1 MISSERTVID
11 MAGGTWTD
19 QNKVRP
25 GVYIRFHT
33 GSNAGLTV
41 GERGVVTIC
50 EPLSWGPVGEVM
62 TIESGA
68 NMVPFT
74 GYDIT
79 HEKNRF
85 LREIFR
91 GTNRTSAPT
100 LLYLYRPTAASSAKA
115 TVTTGVLTATAK
127 YVGARGNDI
136 TIVVTEDA
144 DSEADEFYVSTV
156 VGGEIVDQQHAA
168 VVADLVA
175 NDWVDWSGTGAL
187 TATVGAPL
195 IGGADGTVAASAYST
210 YLEAIEPYK
219 FDVIIYDG
227 TDSTVQDAMVGFV
240 NRLADENGQYTQ
252 LVAANLTNPD
262 SRFVI
267 NVMSGVTLA
276 DGTVLTP
283 QQVTWW
289 AGGATAGAAYN
300 ESLTYATYPTAVA
313 VSPLLTNNQTITALS
328 AGQFI
333 LVADFDEVHVEQD
346 INSLVTYTTDI
357 GEVYHKNRVI
367 RLCNTIANDIYQQ
380 FSQNYIGIV
389 NNNEAGRARF
399 QAAIVGYLLQIQANE
414 GIQNFSADDVEVL
427 PGNDIDSIVVNV
439 AIQVVDSVE
448 KIYMT
453 VTVS

>member
-1 MISSERTVID
+1 

-25 GVYIRFHT
+25 GVYIRFST
-33 GSNAGLTV
+33 ARAVGLTV
-41 GERGVVTIC
+41 GDRGVVTIC

-62 TIESGA
+62 TVENGA
-68 NMVPFT
+68 DMTPFT

-79 HEKNRF
+79 NEKNRF

-91 GTNRTSAPT
+91 GSNRTSAPR
-100 LLYLYRPTAASSAKA
+100 LLYLYRPTATSSAKA
-115 TVTTGVLTATAK
+115 TVTSGALTATAK
-127 YVGARGNDI
+127 YPGARGNDI
-136 TIVVTEDA
+136 TIVVTEDV
-144 DSEADEFYVSTV
+144 DNEGGFIVSTV
-156 VGGEIVDQQHAA
+156 VDGEIVDQQSGET
-168 VVADLVA
+168 VADLVA

-187 TATVGAPL
+187 TATVGSPL
-195 IGGADGTVAASAYST
+195 TGGTDGTVAASAYSD

-227 TDSTVQDAMVGFV
+227 NDSTVQDAMVSFAK
-240 NRLADENGQYTQ
+240 RLTDENGQYIQ
-252 LVAANLTNPD
+252 LVAAGLTNPD

-267 NVMSGVTLA
+267 NVTSGVTLA
-276 DGTVLTP
+276 DGTTLTP

-289 AGGATAGAAYN
+289 AGGATAGAKYN

-313 VSPLLTNNQTITALS
+313 VSPVLTNNQIITALS

-346 INSLVTYTTDI
+346 IDSLVTYTTDI
-357 GEVYHKNRVI
+357 GQVYRKNRVI

-380 FSQNYIGIV
+380 FAQNYIGIV

-414 GIQNFSADDVEVL
+414 GIQNFEAEDVEVL

-439 AIQVVDSVE
+439 AIQAVDSVE

-453 VTVS
+453 IEVS

>member
-1 MISSERTVID
+1 
-11 MAGGTWTD
+11 MAGGTWTA

-25 GVYIRFHT
+25 GVYIRFT
-33 GSNAGLTV
+33 TNRALGLTV

-50 EPLSWGPVGEVM
+50 EPMSWGPVGEVM
-62 TIESGA
+62 TVA
-68 NMVPFT
+68 NGDDMTPYT

-79 HEKNRF
+79 NEKNRF

-91 GTNRTSAPT
+91 GTNRTSPPT
-100 LLYLYRPTAASSAKA
+100 TLYLYRPAATSSAKA
-115 TVTTGVLTATAK
+115 TVTTGTLTATAK
-127 YVGARGNDI
+127 YPGVRGNDI
-136 TIVVTEDA
+136 TIVVTGDVDNEG
-144 DSEADEFYVSTV
+144 SFFVSTV
-156 VGGEIVDQQHAA
+156 VDGEIQDQQSAET
-168 VVADLVA
+168 VADLVP

-195 IGGADGTVAASAYST
+195 TSGADGTVAASAYSD

-227 TDSTVQDAMVGFV
+227 SDSTVQDSMVGFV

-252 LVAANLTNPD
+252 LVAANLTAPD

-276 DGTVLTP
+276 DGTELTP

-289 AGGATAGAAYN
+289 AGGATAGAQFN

-313 VSPLLTNNQTITALS
+313 VSPLLTNNQIISALQS
-328 AGQFI
+328 GQFI

-346 INSLVTYTTDI
+346 IDSLTTYTTDI
-357 GEVYHKNRVI
+357 GVVYKKNRII

-380 FSQNYIGIV
+380 FSQNYIGVV
-389 NNNEAGRARF
+389 NNNDAGRARF
-399 QAAIVGYLLQIQANE
+399 KAAIVGYLYQIQDAE
-414 GIQNFSADDVEVL
+414 GIQNFDPEDVEVL
-427 PGNDIDSIVVNV
+427 PGIDIDAIVVNV
-439 AIQVVDSVE
+439 AFYAVDAVE

-453 VTVS
+453 VSVS

>member
-1 MISSERTVID
+1 
-11 MAGGTWTD
+11 MAGGTWTT

-25 GVYIRFHT
+25 GVYIRFT
-33 GSNAGLTV
+33 TNRALGLTV

-50 EPLSWGPVGEVM
+50 EPMSWGPVGEVM
-62 TIESGA
+62 TVA
-68 NMVPFT
+68 NGDDMTPYT

-79 HEKNRF
+79 NEKNRF

-91 GTNRTSAPT
+91 GTNRTSPPT
-100 LLYLYRPTAASSAKA
+100 TLYLYRPAATSSAKA
-115 TVTTGVLTATAK
+115 TVTTGTLTATAK
-127 YVGARGNDI
+127 YPGVRGNDI
-136 TIVVTEDA
+136 TIVVTEDV
-144 DSEADEFYVSTV
+144 DNEGSFFVSTV
-156 VGGEIVDQQHAA
+156 VDGEIQDQQSAET
-168 VVADLVA
+168 VADLVP

-195 IGGADGTVAASAYST
+195 TSGADGTVAASAYSD

-227 TDSTVQDAMVGFV
+227 SDSTVQDSMVGFV

-252 LVAANLTNPD
+252 LVAANLTAPD

-276 DGTVLTP
+276 DGTELTP

-289 AGGATAGAAYN
+289 AGGATAGAQFN

-313 VSPLLTNNQTITALS
+313 VSPLLTNNQIISALQS
-328 AGQFI
+328 GQFI

-346 INSLVTYTTDI
+346 IDSLTTYTTDI
-357 GEVYHKNRVI
+357 GVVYRKNRII

-380 FSQNYIGIV
+380 FSQNYIGVV
-389 NNNEAGRARF
+389 NNNDAGRARF
-399 QAAIVGYLLQIQANE
+399 KAAIVGYLYQIQDAE
-414 GIQNFSADDVEVL
+414 GIQNFDPEDVEVL
-427 PGNDIDSIVVNV
+427 PGIDIDAIVVNV
-439 AIQVVDSVE
+439 AFYAVDAVE

-453 VTVS
+453 VSVS

>member
-1 MISSERTVID
+1 
-11 MAGGTWTD
+11 MAGGTWTT

-25 GVYIRFHT
+25 GVYIRFT
-33 GSNAGLTV
+33 TNRALGLTV

-50 EPLSWGPVGEVM
+50 EPMSWGPVGEVM
-62 TIESGA
+62 TVA
-68 NMVPFT
+68 NGDDMTPYT

-79 HEKNRF
+79 NEKNRF

-91 GTNRTSAPT
+91 GTNRTSPPT
-100 LLYLYRPTAASSAKA
+100 TLYLYRPAATSSAKA
-115 TVTTGVLTATAK
+115 TVTTGALTATAK
-127 YVGARGNDI
+127 YPGVRGNDI
-136 TIVVTEDA
+136 TIVVTEDV
-144 DSEADEFYVSTV
+144 DNEGSFFVSTV
-156 VGGEIVDQQHAA
+156 VDGEIQDQQSAETA
-168 VVADLVA
+168 ADLVP

-195 IGGADGTVAASAYST
+195 TSGADGTVAASAYSD

-227 TDSTVQDAMVGFV
+227 SDSTVQDSMVGFV

-252 LVAANLTNPD
+252 LVAANLTAPD

-276 DGTVLTP
+276 DGTTLTP

-289 AGGATAGAAYN
+289 AGGATAGAQFN

-313 VSPLLTNNQTITALS
+313 VSPLLTNNQIISALQS
-328 AGQFI
+328 GQFI

-346 INSLVTYTTDI
+346 IDSLTTYTTDI
-357 GEVYHKNRVI
+357 GVVYKKNRII

-380 FSQNYIGIV
+380 FSQNYIGVV
-389 NNNEAGRARF
+389 NNNDAGRARF
-399 QAAIVGYLLQIQANE
+399 KAAIVGYLYQIQDAE
-414 GIQNFSADDVEVL
+414 GIQNFDPEDVEVL
-427 PGNDIDSIVVNV
+427 PGIDIDAIVVNV
-439 AIQVVDSVE
+439 AFYAVDAVE

-453 VTVS
+453 VSVS

>member
-1 MISSERTVID
+1 
-11 MAGGTWTD
+11 MAGGTWTT

-25 GVYIRFHT
+25 GVYIRFT
-33 GSNAGLTV
+33 TNRALGLTV

-50 EPLSWGPVGEVM
+50 EPMSWGPVGEVM
-62 TIESGA
+62 TVA
-68 NMVPFT
+68 NGDDMTPYT

-79 HEKNRF
+79 SEKNRF

-91 GTNRTSAPT
+91 GTNRTSPPT
-100 LLYLYRPTAASSAKA
+100 TLYLYRPAATSSAKA
-115 TVTTGVLTATAK
+115 TVTTGTLTATAK
-127 YVGARGNDI
+127 YPGVRGNDI
-136 TIVVTEDA
+136 TIVVTEDV
-144 DSEADEFYVSTV
+144 DNEGSFFVSTV
-156 VGGEIVDQQHAA
+156 VDGEIQDQQSAET
-168 VVADLVA
+168 VADLVP

-195 IGGADGTVAASAYST
+195 TSGADGTVAASAYSD

-227 TDSTVQDAMVGFV
+227 SDSTVQDSMVGFV

-252 LVAANLTNPD
+252 LVAANLTAPD

-276 DGTVLTP
+276 DGTELTP

-289 AGGATAGAAYN
+289 AGGATAGAQFN

-313 VSPLLTNNQTITALS
+313 VSPLLTNNQIISALQS
-328 AGQFI
+328 GQFI

-346 INSLVTYTTDI
+346 IDSLTTYTTDI
-357 GEVYHKNRVI
+357 GVVYKKNRII

-380 FSQNYIGIV
+380 FSQNYIGVV
-389 NNNEAGRARF
+389 NNNDAGRARF
-399 QAAIVGYLLQIQANE
+399 KAAIVGYLYQIQDAE
-414 GIQNFSADDVEVL
+414 GIQNFDPEDVEVL
-427 PGNDIDSIVVNV
+427 PGIDIDAIVVNV
-439 AIQVVDSVE
+439 AFYAVDAVE

-453 VTVS
+453 VPVS

>member
-1 MISSERTVID
+1 
-11 MAGGTWTD
+11 MAGGTWTT

-25 GVYIRFHT
+25 GVYIRFT
-33 GSNAGLTV
+33 TNRALGLTV

-50 EPLSWGPVGEVM
+50 EPMSWGPVGEVM
-62 TIESGA
+62 TVA
-68 NMVPFT
+68 NGDDMTPYT

-79 HEKNRF
+79 NEKNRF

-91 GTNRTSAPT
+91 GTNRTNPPT
-100 LLYLYRPTAASSAKA
+100 TLYLYRPAATSSAKA
-115 TVTTGVLTATAK
+115 TVTTGTLTATAK
-127 YVGARGNDI
+127 YPGVRGNDI
-136 TIVVTEDA
+136 TIVVTEDV
-144 DSEADEFYVSTV
+144 DNESSFFVSTV
-156 VGGEIVDQQHAA
+156 VDGEIQDQQSAET
-168 VVADLVA
+168 VADLVP

-195 IGGADGTVAASAYST
+195 TSGADGTVAASAYSD

-227 TDSTVQDAMVGFV
+227 SDSTVQDSMVGFV

-252 LVAANLTNPD
+252 LVAANLTAPD

-276 DGTVLTP
+276 DGTTLTP

-289 AGGATAGAAYN
+289 AGGATAGAQFN

-313 VSPLLTNNQTITALS
+313 VSPLLTNNQIISALQS
-328 AGQFI
+328 GQFI

-346 INSLVTYTTDI
+346 IDSLTTYTTDI
-357 GEVYHKNRVI
+357 GVVYKKNRII

-380 FSQNYIGIV
+380 FSQNYIGVV
-389 NNNEAGRARF
+389 NNNDAGRARF
-399 QAAIVGYLLQIQANE
+399 KAAIVGYLYQIQDAE
-414 GIQNFSADDVEVL
+414 GIQNFDPEDVEVL
-427 PGNDIDSIVVNV
+427 PGIDIDAIVVNV
-439 AIQVVDSVE
+439 AFYAVDAVE

-453 VTVS
+453 VSVS

>member
-1 MISSERTVID
+1 
-11 MAGGTWTD
+11 MAGGTWTT

-25 GVYIRFHT
+25 GVYIRFT
-33 GSNAGLTV
+33 TNRALGLTV
-41 GERGVVTIC
+41 GERGTVTIC
-50 EPLSWGPVGEVM
+50 EPMSWGPVGEVM
-62 TIESGA
+62 TVANGD

-79 HEKNRF
+79 NEKNRF

-91 GTNRTSAPT
+91 GTNRTSPPT
-100 LLYLYRPTAASSAKA
+100 TLYLYRPAATSSAKA
-115 TVTTGVLTATAK
+115 TVTTGALTATAK
-127 YVGARGNDI
+127 YPGVRGNDI
-136 TIVVTEDA
+136 TIVVTEDV
-144 DSEADEFYVSTV
+144 DNEGSFFVSTV
-156 VGGEIVDQQHAA
+156 VDGEIQDQQSAET
-168 VVADLVA
+168 VADLVP

-187 TATVGAPL
+187 AATVGAPL
-195 IGGADGTVAASAYST
+195 TSGADGTVAASAYSD

-227 TDSTVQDAMVGFV
+227 TDSTVQDSMVGFV

-252 LVAANLTNPD
+252 LAAANLTAPD

-276 DGTVLTP
+276 DGTELTP

-289 AGGATAGAAYN
+289 AGGATAGAQFN

-313 VSPLLTNNQTITALS
+313 VSPLLTNNQIISALQS
-328 AGQFI
+328 GQFI

-346 INSLVTYTTDI
+346 IDSLTTYTTDI
-357 GEVYHKNRVI
+357 GVVYKKNRII

-380 FSQNYIGIV
+380 FSQNYIGVV
-389 NNNEAGRARF
+389 NNNDAGRARF
-399 QAAIVGYLLQIQANE
+399 KAAIVGYLYQIQDAE
-414 GIQNFSADDVEVL
+414 GIQNFDPEDVEVL
-427 PGNDIDSIVVNV
+427 PGIDIDAIVVNV
-439 AIQVVDSVE
+439 AFYAVDAVE

-453 VTVS
+453 VSVS

>member
-1 MISSERTVID
+1 
-11 MAGGTWTD
+11 MAGGTWTT

-25 GVYIRFHT
+25 GVYIRFT
-33 GSNAGLTV
+33 TNRALGLTV

-50 EPLSWGPVGEVM
+50 EPMSWGPVGEVM
-62 TIESGA
+62 TVA
-68 NMVPFT
+68 NGDDMTPYT

-79 HEKNRF
+79 NEKNRF

-91 GTNRTSAPT
+91 GTNRTSPPT
-100 LLYLYRPTAASSAKA
+100 TLYLYRPTATSSAKA
-115 TVTTGVLTATAK
+115 TVTTGTLTATAK
-127 YVGARGNDI
+127 YPGVRGNDI
-136 TIVVTEDA
+136 TIVVTEDV
-144 DSEADEFYVSTV
+144 DNEGSFFVSTV
-156 VGGEIVDQQHAA
+156 VDGEIQDQQSAET
-168 VVADLVA
+168 VADLVP

-195 IGGADGTVAASAYST
+195 TSGADGTVAASAYSD

-227 TDSTVQDAMVGFV
+227 TDSTVQDSMVGFV

-252 LVAANLTNPD
+252 LVAANLTAPD

-276 DGTVLTP
+276 DGTTLTP

-289 AGGATAGAAYN
+289 AGGATAGAQFN

-313 VSPLLTNNQTITALS
+313 VSPLLTNNQIISALQS
-328 AGQFI
+328 GQFI

-346 INSLVTYTTDI
+346 IDSLTTYTTDI
-357 GEVYHKNRVI
+357 GVVYKKNRII
-367 RLCNTIANDIYQQ
+367 RLCNTIANDIYKQ
-380 FSQNYIGIV
+380 FSQNYIGVV
-389 NNNEAGRARF
+389 NNNDAGRARF
-399 QAAIVGYLLQIQANE
+399 KAAIVGYLYQIQDAE
-414 GIQNFSADDVEVL
+414 GIQNFDPEDVEVL
-427 PGNDIDSIVVNV
+427 PGIDIDAIVVNV
-439 AIQVVDSVE
+439 AFYAVDAVE

-453 VTVS
+453 VSVS

>member
-1 MISSERTVID
+1 

-25 GVYIRFHT
+25 GVYIRFTT
-33 GSNAGLTV
+33 GRDLGLTV

-50 EPLSWGPVGEVM
+50 EPMSWGPVGEVM
-62 TIESGA
+62 TVA
-68 NMVPFT
+68 NGDDMTPYT

-79 HEKNRF
+79 SEKNRF

-91 GTNRTSAPT
+91 GTNRTSPPT
-100 LLYLYRPTAASSAKA
+100 TLYLYRPAATSSAKA
-115 TVTTGVLTATAK
+115 TVTTGTLTATAK
-127 YVGARGNDI
+127 YPGVRGNDI
-136 TIVVTEDA
+136 TIVVTEDV
-144 DSEADEFYVSTV
+144 DNEGSFFVSTV
-156 VGGEIVDQQHAA
+156 VDGEIQDQQSAET
-168 VVADLVA
+168 VADLVP

-195 IGGADGTVAASAYST
+195 TSGADGTVAASAYSD

-227 TDSTVQDAMVGFV
+227 SDSTVQDSMVGFV

-252 LVAANLTNPD
+252 LVAANLTAPD

-276 DGTVLTP
+276 DGTELTP

-289 AGGATAGAAYN
+289 AGGATAGAQFN

-313 VSPLLTNNQTITALS
+313 VSPLLTNNQIISALQS
-328 AGQFI
+328 GQFI

-346 INSLVTYTTDI
+346 IDSLTTYTTDI
-357 GEVYHKNRVI
+357 GVVYKKNRII

-380 FSQNYIGIV
+380 FSQNYIGVV
-389 NNNEAGRARF
+389 NNNDAGRARF
-399 QAAIVGYLLQIQANE
+399 KAAIVGYLYQIQDAE
-414 GIQNFSADDVEVL
+414 GIQNFDPEDVEVL
-427 PGNDIDSIVVNV
+427 PGIDIDAIVVNV
-439 AIQVVDSVE
+439 AFYAVDAVE

-453 VTVS
+453 VSVS

>member
-1 MISSERTVID
+1 
-11 MAGGTWTD
+11 MAGGTWTT

-25 GVYIRFHT
+25 GVYIRFT
-33 GSNAGLTV
+33 TNRALGLTV

-50 EPLSWGPVGEVM
+50 EPMSWGPVGEVM
-62 TIESGA
+62 TVA
-68 NMVPFT
+68 NGDDMTPYT

-79 HEKNRF
+79 SEKNRF

-91 GTNRTSAPT
+91 GTNRTSPPT
-100 LLYLYRPTAASSAKA
+100 TLYLYRPAATSSAKA
-115 TVTTGVLTATAK
+115 TVTTGTLTATAK
-127 YVGARGNDI
+127 YPGVRGNDI
-136 TIVVTEDA
+136 TIVVTEDV
-144 DSEADEFYVSTV
+144 DNEGSFFVSTV
-156 VGGEIVDQQHAA
+156 VDGEIQDQQSAET
-168 VVADLVA
+168 VADLVP

-195 IGGADGTVAASAYST
+195 TSGADGTVAASAYSD

-227 TDSTVQDAMVGFV
+227 SDSTVQDSMVGFV

-252 LVAANLTNPD
+252 LVAANLTAPD

-276 DGTVLTP
+276 DGTELTP

-289 AGGATAGAAYN
+289 AGGATAGAQFN

-313 VSPLLTNNQTITALS
+313 VSPLLTNNQIISALQS
-328 AGQFI
+328 GQFI

-346 INSLVTYTTDI
+346 IDSLTTYTTDI
-357 GEVYHKNRVI
+357 GVVYKKNRII
-367 RLCNTIANDIYQQ
+367 RLCNTIANDIYRQ
-380 FSQNYIGIV
+380 FSQNYIGVV
-389 NNNEAGRARF
+389 NNNDAGRARF
-399 QAAIVGYLLQIQANE
+399 KAAIVGYLYQIQDAE
-414 GIQNFSADDVEVL
+414 GIQNFDPEDVEVL
-427 PGNDIDSIVVNV
+427 PGIDIDAIVVNV
-439 AIQVVDSVE
+439 AFYAVDAVE

-453 VTVS
+453 VSVS

>member
-1 MISSERTVID
+1 
-11 MAGGTWTD
+11 MAGGTWTT

-25 GVYIRFHT
+25 GVYIRFT
-33 GSNAGLTV
+33 TNRALGLTV

-50 EPLSWGPVGEVM
+50 EPMSWGPVGEVM
-62 TIESGA
+62 TVA
-68 NMVPFT
+68 NGDDMTPYT

-79 HEKNRF
+79 NEKNRF

-91 GTNRTSAPT
+91 GTNRTSPPT
-100 LLYLYRPTAASSAKA
+100 TLYLYRPAATSSAKA
-115 TVTTGVLTATAK
+115 TVTTGALTATAK
-127 YVGARGNDI
+127 YPGVRGNDI
-136 TIVVTEDA
+136 TIVVTEDV
-144 DSEADEFYVSTV
+144 DNEGSFFVSTV
-156 VGGEIVDQQHAA
+156 VDGEIQDQQS
-168 VVADLVA
+168 VETVADLVP

-195 IGGADGTVAASAYST
+195 TSGADGTVAASAYSD

-227 TDSTVQDAMVGFV
+227 SDSTVQDSMVGFV

-252 LVAANLTNPD
+252 LVAANLTAPD

-276 DGTVLTP
+276 DGTTLTP

-289 AGGATAGAAYN
+289 AGGATAGAQFN

-313 VSPLLTNNQTITALS
+313 VTPLLTNNQIISALN

-346 INSLVTYTTDI
+346 IDSLTTYTTDI
-357 GEVYHKNRVI
+357 GVVYKKNRII

-380 FSQNYIGIV
+380 FIQNYIGVV
-389 NNNEAGRARF
+389 NNNDAGRARF
-399 QAAIVGYLLQIQANE
+399 KAAIVGYLYQIQDAE
-414 GIQNFSADDVEVL
+414 GIQNFDPEDVEVL
-427 PGNDIDSIVVNV
+427 PGIDIDAIVVNV
-439 AIQVVDSVE
+439 AFYAVDAVE

-453 VTVS
+453 VSVS

>member
-1 MISSERTVID
+1 
-11 MAGGTWTD
+11 MAGGTWTT

-25 GVYIRFHT
+25 GVYIRFT
-33 GSNAGLTV
+33 TNRALGLTV

-50 EPLSWGPVGEVM
+50 EPMSWGPVGEVM
-62 TIESGA
+62 TVANGD

-79 HEKNRF
+79 NEKNRF

-91 GTNRTSAPT
+91 GTNRTSPPT
-100 LLYLYRPTAASSAKA
+100 TLYLYRPAATSSAKA
-115 TVTTGVLTATAK
+115 TVTTGALTATAK
-127 YVGARGNDI
+127 YPGVRGNDI
-136 TIVVTEDA
+136 TIVVTEDV
-144 DSEADEFYVSTV
+144 DNEGSFFVSTV
-156 VGGEIVDQQHAA
+156 VDGEIQDQQSAET
-168 VVADLVA
+168 VADLVP

-195 IGGADGTVAASAYST
+195 TSGADGTVAASAYSD

-227 TDSTVQDAMVGFV
+227 SDSTVQDSMVGFV

-252 LVAANLTNPD
+252 LVAANLTAPD

-276 DGTVLTP
+276 DGTTLTP

-289 AGGATAGAAYN
+289 AGGATAGAKFN

-313 VSPLLTNNQTITALS
+313 VTPLLTNNQIISALQS
-328 AGQFI
+328 GQFI

-346 INSLVTYTTDI
+346 IDSLTTYTTDI
-357 GEVYHKNRVI
+357 GVVYKKNRII

-380 FSQNYIGIV
+380 FSQNYIGVV
-389 NNNEAGRARF
+389 NNNDAGRARF
-399 QAAIVGYLLQIQANE
+399 KAAIVGYLYQIQDAE
-414 GIQNFSADDVEVL
+414 GIQNFDPEDVEVL
-427 PGNDIDSIVVNV
+427 PGIDIDAIVVNV
-439 AIQVVDSVE
+439 AFYAVDAVE
-448 KIYMT
+448 KVYMS
-453 VTVS
+453 VSVS

>member
-1 MISSERTVID
+1 
-11 MAGGTWTD
+11 MAGGTWTT

-25 GVYIRFHT
+25 GVYIRFT
-33 GSNAGLTV
+33 TNRALGLTV

-50 EPLSWGPVGEVM
+50 EPMSWGPVGEVM
-62 TIESGA
+62 TVA
-68 NMVPFT
+68 NGDDMTPYT

-79 HEKNRF
+79 NEKNRF

-91 GTNRTSAPT
+91 GTNRTSPPT
-100 LLYLYRPTAASSAKA
+100 TLYLYRPAATSSAKA
-115 TVTTGVLTATAK
+115 TVTTGTLTATAK
-127 YVGARGNDI
+127 YPGVRGNDI
-136 TIVVTEDA
+136 TIVVTEDV
-144 DSEADEFYVSTV
+144 DNEGSFFVSTV
-156 VGGEIVDQQHAA
+156 VDGEIQDQQSAET
-168 VVADLVA
+168 VADLVP

-195 IGGADGTVAASAYST
+195 TSGADGTVAASAYSD

-227 TDSTVQDAMVGFV
+227 SDSTVQDSMVGFV

-252 LVAANLTNPD
+252 LVAANLTAPD

-276 DGTVLTP
+276 DGTTLTP

-289 AGGATAGAAYN
+289 AGGATAGAQFN

-313 VSPLLTNNQTITALS
+313 VSPLLTNNQIISALQS
-328 AGQFI
+328 GQFI

-346 INSLVTYTTDI
+346 IDSLTTYTTDI
-357 GEVYHKNRVI
+357 GVVYKKNRII
-367 RLCNTIANDIYQQ
+367 RLCNTIANDTYQQ
-380 FSQNYIGIV
+380 FSQNYIGAV
-389 NNNEAGRARF
+389 NNNDAGRARF
-399 QAAIVGYLLQIQANE
+399 KAAIVGYLYQIQDAE
-414 GIQNFSADDVEVL
+414 GIQNFDPEDVEVL
-427 PGNDIDSIVVNV
+427 PGIDIDAIVVNV
-439 AIQVVDSVE
+439 AFYAVDAVE

-453 VTVS
+453 VSVS

>member
-1 MISSERTVID
+1 
-11 MAGGTWTD
+11 MAGGTWTT

-25 GVYIRFHT
+25 GVYIRFT
-33 GSNAGLTV
+33 TNRALGLTV

-50 EPLSWGPVGEVM
+50 EPMSWGPVGEVM
-62 TIESGA
+62 TVA
-68 NMVPFT
+68 NGDDMTPYT

-79 HEKNRF
+79 SEKNRF

-91 GTNRTSAPT
+91 GTNRTSPPT
-100 LLYLYRPTAASSAKA
+100 TLYLYRPAATSSAKA
-115 TVTTGVLTATAK
+115 TVTTGTLTATAK
-127 YVGARGNDI
+127 YPGVRGNDI
-136 TIVVTEDA
+136 TIVVTEDV
-144 DSEADEFYVSTV
+144 DNEGSFFVSTV
-156 VGGEIVDQQHAA
+156 VDGEIQDQQSAET
-168 VVADLVA
+168 VADLVP

-195 IGGADGTVAASAYST
+195 TSGADGTVAASAYSD

-227 TDSTVQDAMVGFV
+227 SDSTVQDSMVGFV

-252 LVAANLTNPD
+252 LVAANLTAPD

-276 DGTVLTP
+276 DGTELTP

-289 AGGATAGAAYN
+289 AGGATAGAQFN

-313 VSPLLTNNQTITALS
+313 VSPLLTNNQIISALQS
-328 AGQFI
+328 GQFI

-346 INSLVTYTTDI
+346 IDSLTTCTTDI
-357 GEVYHKNRVI
+357 GVVYKKNRII

-380 FSQNYIGIV
+380 FSQNYIGVV
-389 NNNEAGRARF
+389 NNNDAGRARF
-399 QAAIVGYLLQIQANE
+399 KAAIVGYLYQIQDAE
-414 GIQNFSADDVEVL
+414 GIQNFDPEDVEVL
-427 PGNDIDSIVVNV
+427 PGIDIDAIVVNV
-439 AIQVVDSVE
+439 AFYAVDAVG

-453 VTVS
+453 VSVS

>member
-1 MISSERTVID
+1 
-11 MAGGTWTD
+11 MAGGTWTT

-25 GVYIRFHT
+25 GVYIRFT
-33 GSNAGLTV
+33 TNRALGLTV

-50 EPLSWGPVGEVM
+50 EPMSWGPVGEVM
-62 TIESGA
+62 TVA
-68 NMVPFT
+68 NGDDMTPYT

-79 HEKNRF
+79 SEKNRF

-91 GTNRTSAPT
+91 GTNRTSPPT
-100 LLYLYRPTAASSAKA
+100 TLYLYRPAATSSAKA
-115 TVTTGVLTATAK
+115 TVTTGTLTATAK
-127 YVGARGNDI
+127 YPGVRGNDI
-136 TIVVTEDA
+136 TIVVTEDV
-144 DSEADEFYVSTV
+144 DNEGSFFVSTV
-156 VGGEIVDQQHAA
+156 VDGEIQDQQSAET
-168 VVADLVA
+168 VADLVP

-195 IGGADGTVAASAYST
+195 TSGADGTVAASAYSD

-227 TDSTVQDAMVGFV
+227 SDSTVQDSMVGFV

-252 LVAANLTNPD
+252 LVAANLTAPD

-276 DGTVLTP
+276 DGTELTP

-289 AGGATAGAAYN
+289 AGGATAGAQFN

-313 VSPLLTNNQTITALS
+313 VSPLLTNNQIISALQS
-328 AGQFI
+328 GQFI
-333 LVADFDEVHVEQD
+333 LVSDFDEVHVEQD
-346 INSLVTYTTDI
+346 IDSLTTYTTDI
-357 GEVYHKNRVI
+357 GVVYKKNRII

-380 FSQNYIGIV
+380 FSQNYIGVV
-389 NNNEAGRARF
+389 NNNDAGRARF
-399 QAAIVGYLLQIQANE
+399 KAAIVGYLYQIQDAE
-414 GIQNFSADDVEVL
+414 GIQNFDPEDVEVL
-427 PGNDIDSIVVNV
+427 PGIDIDAIVVNV
-439 AIQVVDSVE
+439 AFYAVDAVE

-453 VTVS
+453 VSVS

>member
-1 MISSERTVID
+1 
-11 MAGGTWTD
+11 MAGGTWTA

-25 GVYIRFHT
+25 GVYIRFT
-33 GSNAGLTV
+33 TNRALGLTV

-50 EPLSWGPVGEVM
+50 EPMSWGPVGEVM
-62 TIESGA
+62 TVA
-68 NMVPFT
+68 NGDDMTPYT

-79 HEKNRF
+79 NEKNRF

-91 GTNRTSAPT
+91 GTNRTSPPT
-100 LLYLYRPTAASSAKA
+100 TLYLYRPAATSSAKA
-115 TVTTGVLTATAK
+115 TVTTGALTATAK
-127 YVGARGNDI
+127 YPGVRGNDI
-136 TIVVTEDA
+136 TIVVTEDV
-144 DSEADEFYVSTV
+144 DNEGSFFVSTV
-156 VGGEIVDQQHAA
+156 VDGEIQDQQS
-168 VVADLVA
+168 VETVADLVP

-195 IGGADGTVAASAYST
+195 TSGADGTVAASAYSD

-227 TDSTVQDAMVGFV
+227 SDSTVQDSMVGFV

-252 LVAANLTNPD
+252 LVAANLTAPD

-276 DGTVLTP
+276 DGTTLTP

-289 AGGATAGAAYN
+289 AGGATAGAQFN

-313 VSPLLTNNQTITALS
+313 VTPLLTNNQIISALN

-346 INSLVTYTTDI
+346 IDSLTTYTTDI
-357 GEVYHKNRVI
+357 GVVYKKNRII

-380 FSQNYIGIV
+380 FSQNYIGVV
-389 NNNEAGRARF
+389 NNNDAGRARF
-399 QAAIVGYLLQIQANE
+399 KAAIVGYLYQIQDAE
-414 GIQNFSADDVEVL
+414 GIQNFDPEDVEVL
-427 PGNDIDSIVVNV
+427 PGIDIDAIVVNV
-439 AIQVVDSVE
+439 AFYAVDAVE
-448 KIYMT
+448 KVYMS
-453 VTVS
+453 VSVS

>member
-1 MISSERTVID
+1 
-11 MAGGTWTD
+11 MAGGTWTT

-25 GVYIRFHT
+25 GVYIRFT
-33 GSNAGLTV
+33 TNRALGLTV

-50 EPLSWGPVGEVM
+50 EPMSWGPVGEVM
-62 TIESGA
+62 TVA
-68 NMVPFT
+68 NGDDMTPYT

-79 HEKNRF
+79 SEKNRF

-91 GTNRTSAPT
+91 GTNRTSPPT
-100 LLYLYRPTAASSAKA
+100 TLYLYRPAATSSAKA
-115 TVTTGVLTATAK
+115 TVTTGTLTATAK
-127 YVGARGNDI
+127 YPGVRGNDI
-136 TIVVTEDA
+136 TIVVTEDV
-144 DSEADEFYVSTV
+144 DNEGSFFVSTV
-156 VGGEIVDQQHAA
+156 VDGEIQDQQSAET
-168 VVADLVA
+168 VADLVP

-195 IGGADGTVAASAYST
+195 TSGADGTVAASAYSD

-227 TDSTVQDAMVGFV
+227 SDSTVQDSMVGFV

-252 LVAANLTNPD
+252 LVAANLTAPD

-276 DGTVLTP
+276 DGTTLTP

-289 AGGATAGAAYN
+289 AGGATAGAQFN

-313 VSPLLTNNQTITALS
+313 VSPLLTNNQIISALQS
-328 AGQFI
+328 GQFI

-346 INSLVTYTTDI
+346 IDSLTTYTTDI
-357 GEVYHKNRVI
+357 GVVYKKNRII

-380 FSQNYIGIV
+380 FSQNYIGVV
-389 NNNEAGRARF
+389 NNNDAGRARF
-399 QAAIVGYLLQIQANE
+399 KAAIVGYLYQIQDAE
-414 GIQNFSADDVEVL
+414 GIQNFDPEDVEVL
-427 PGNDIDSIVVNV
+427 PGIDIDAIVVNV
-439 AIQVVDSVE
+439 AFYAVDAVE

-453 VTVS
+453 VSVS